1 MQKSIYNRRTQSSD
15 SEVETFVSGNEVWAQ
30 YKLELLI
37 VACKQFLNELH
48 DKNSTRTVE
57 EVVAEFK
64 AIIDATDQ
72 DVHDHGSVV
81 DLIGSMQA
89 TGNDE
94 KE

>member
-15 SEVETFVSGNEVWAQ
+15 SEVETFVSGNEIWAQ
-30 YKLELLI
+30 YKLELLLL
-37 VACKQFLNELH
+37 ACKQFLNDLH
-48 DKNSTRTVE
+48 DRDSPRTVE

-89 TGNDE
+89 QGNDE

>member
-1 MQKSIYNRRTQSSD
+1 MQKTIYNRRTQTSD
-15 SEVETFVSGNEVWAQ
+15 SEVETFVNGNEIWAQ

-37 VACKQFLNELH
+37 IACKQFLNELH
-48 DKNSTRTVE
+48 DKNSTRSIE

-81 DLIGSMQA
+81 DLIGNMESA
-89 TGNDE
+89 GNDK

>member
-1 MQKSIYNRRTQSSD
+1 MQKSIYNKRTQTSD
-15 SEVETFVSGNEVWAQ
+15 SEVETFVSGNEIWAQ

-48 DKNSTRTVE
+48 DKNSTRSVE
-57 EVVAEFK
+57 EVVDEFR

-81 DLIGSMQA
+81 DLIGSL
-89 TGNDE
+89 D
-94 KE
+94 KEGKDKNE

>member
-1 MQKSIYNRRTQSSD
+1 MQKTIYNRRSQSTD

-30 YKLELLI
+30 YKLELLL

-48 DKNSTRTVE
+48 DKNSPRSVE

-81 DLIGSMQA
+81 DLIGNMQT